1 MRKPAYLS
9 IIILILICICGC
21 AVLNHKDAD
30 QNLYKDFI
38 GSCKKEIKS
47 TTEETLGSITSE
59 IDELFEE
66 ESEKPSDKWLDSS
79 VVGIWRIEDE
89 TNQNFCLLDLKKDGS
104 GHISG
109 YKGEWYITKRKLH
122 IAIPI
127 SDTAIS
133 VNADTFEYSVN
144 GNTLYLDGKAYTR
157 ITETPDR
164 SSAAS
169 SLVGTW
175 VIDGSASDEYP
186 TELKLKKD
194 GTGKV
199 GDDALN
205 GCFWCIDED
214 MLYYETQRFEYC
226 FFTYRMEGKT
236 LYLDDVAYTK
246 R

>member
-1 MRKPAYLS
+1 MNISQDKSGLFQRSCAIQKQNYTYLYTVS
-9 IIILILICICGC
+9 GNTARL
-21 AVLNHKDAD
+21 
-30 QNLYKDFI
+30 
-38 GSCKKEIKS
+38 
-47 TTEETLGSITSE
+47 ETSLLLDVTMHCPTNVQHFRRIFPGTLKVFSIT
-59 IDELFEE
+59 F
-66 ESEKPSDKWLDSS
+66 SDD
-79 VVGIWRIEDE
+79 V
-89 TNQNFCLLDLKKDGS
+89 TYCTS

-109 YKGEWYITKRKLH
+109 YKGEWYITKGKLH

-127 SDTAIS
+127 SDTTIS

-144 GNTLYLDGKAYTR
+144 GNTLYLDGNAYTR

-186 TELKLKKD
+186 TQLKLKKD
-194 GTGKV
+194 GTGTL
-199 GDDALN
+199 GDEVFS